1 MSQTKVNPSEINNV
15 KAYKNQ
21 IASQKR
27 KLCCEIAKSYVHKIH
42 EEPILT
48 DGAGNDGPTI
58 RSAASIYKKWVPK
71 YTWCGYFVGFI
82 GYLVDQQ
89 IKDIPLQNDTNTG
102 ASKAPRA
109 GIFSSSP
116 EDAQPGLAV
125 KYRSSHVG
133 IVVDVQGSGENM
145 VVSVVEG
152 NTSKLGGKGVE
163 REGWIVEI
171 KRRNIKDLRNNFQFY
186 AKIWEED
193 NDHIGKNKITPD
205 FNRAIQS
212 DLPITD
218 NRDTTL
224 GRSGATREQIVSDW
238 SEFMVDVSDNK
249 FLDNNTLA
257 NSITKPE
264 KETKKSKNTVE
275 YEAKQV
281 SETSIK
287 LDKQIVT
294 ATQDTS
300 SNWDSVNVSDNKLF

>member
-27 KLCCEIAKSYVHKIH
+27 KLCCEIAKSYIHKI
-42 EEPILT
+42 EEDPNT
-48 DGAGNDGPTI
+48 SNDGPTL
-58 RSAASIYKKWVPK
+58 RSAASIYNKWKVPN
-71 YTWCGYFVGFI
+71 YWCAYFVGFI

-89 IKDIPLQNDTNTG
+89 IKDTPLQTDANTG
-102 ASKAPRA
+102 VAFYKRA
-109 GIFSSSP
+109 GIFSTTP
-116 EDAQPGLAV
+116 EDAQPGLAIV
-125 KYRSSHVG
+125 FNFSHVG
-133 IVVDVQGSGENM
+133 IIVDVQGSGKDIK
-145 VVSVVEG
+145 VFTVEG
-152 NTSKLGGKGVE
+152 NAPKKGEIGADPRNGWTVEYKTYTYNKLSKLKYYV
-163 REGWIVEI
+163 
-171 KRRNIKDLRNNFQFY
+171 
-186 AKIWEED
+186 KIWEED
-193 NDHIGKNKITPD
+193 NDHIGTNKISPD

-294 ATQDTS
+294 ANQETS
-300 SNWDSVNVSDNKLF
+300 SNWDGVNVSDNKLL